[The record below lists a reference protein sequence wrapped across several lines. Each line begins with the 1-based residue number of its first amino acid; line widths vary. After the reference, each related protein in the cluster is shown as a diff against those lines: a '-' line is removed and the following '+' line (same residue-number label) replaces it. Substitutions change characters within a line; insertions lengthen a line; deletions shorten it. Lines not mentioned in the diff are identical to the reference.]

1 MRIINAP
8 LQIAYNALDSANESL
23 FKAEFDRLSE
33 NNDDPISAW
42 IRTTRARGKVIDE
55 NEPILQL
62 LIELHRKIDALSA
75 QINNE
80 SKSYVALE
88 STAVLKSIGHNLLIF
103 SEDLLEVGVKYYAR
117 LDIAVFPTRK
127 IPLFFNALDS
137 KTAEIYLMHGRD
149 EVDFDSYITA
159 RERSIIRERKKQS

>member
-1 MRIINAP
+1 MRIIDAP
-8 LQIAYNALDSANESL
+8 LQIDFNALDSSNEAR
-23 FKAEFDRLSE
+23 FKVEFDRLSE

-42 IRTTRARGKVIDE
+42 IRNIRSRGRVVDE

-62 LIELHRKIDALSA
+62 LIELHRKIDALHA

-80 SKSYVALE
+80 SKSYIALD
-88 STAVLKSIGHNLLIF
+88 SCATLQSISHNLLIF
-103 SEDLLEVGVKYYAR
+103 GEDLLNAGAKYYAR

-127 IPLFFNALDS
+127 IPLFFNAVDS

-149 EVDFDSYITA
+149 EVDFDSYIAA
-159 RERSIIRERKKQS
+159 RERSLIRENKAKG